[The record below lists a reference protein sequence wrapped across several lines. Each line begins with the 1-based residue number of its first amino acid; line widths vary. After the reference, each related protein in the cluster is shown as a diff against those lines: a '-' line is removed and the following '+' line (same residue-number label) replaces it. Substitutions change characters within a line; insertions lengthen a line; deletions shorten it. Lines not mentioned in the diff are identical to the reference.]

1 MNFRTRCASIAVC
14 LRCALI
20 LPQTFKLSEWGA
32 FGDDGKLE
40 QFRTKY
46 DKALDGQSIQP
57 GKQLFEKMI
66 SGMYLVSWCLFV
78 DCFQNLIL

>member
-1 MNFRTRCASIAVC
+1 MCINCGLFGNVPSFFHKH
-14 LRCALI
+14 
-20 LPQTFKLSEWGA
+20 FKLSEWGA